1 MYGPIQLTA
10 IAFDNEEVIGGLL
23 DELERVR
30 EFGIIRL
37 IDFLF
42 VAKDADGNISALE
55 VSDLDMEEM
64 VEFGAVVGGLIGL
77 GAAGVEGAEV
87 GAVAGAL
94 SVAEN
99 DFGLTTE
106 EVREVA
112 DRLPRGSS
120 GVLVLFEHT
129 WALRL
134 KEYIVDSGGVLI
146 AQGLIHPSA
155 LVEVGAELAAAVEAE
170 EFIEREMMLEEE
182 LDDLELMYHRGEIS
196 EGEFKAQK
204 AGFEAE
210 LGELLSELGSD

>member
-1 MYGPIQLTA
+1 MYGPMQLSV

-23 DELERVR
+23 DELDRVR

-42 VAKDADGNISALE
+42 VAKDMEGNISALE
-55 VSDLDMEEM
+55 ISDLDTEEM
-64 VEFGAVVGGLIGL
+64 MEFGAVVGALIGL
-77 GAAGVEGAEV
+77 GAAGIEGAEV
-87 GAVAGAL
+87 GAAAGAL
-94 SVAEN
+94 SVAEH
-99 DFGLTTE
+99 DFGLTAD

-112 DRLPRGSS
+112 DRIPAGSS

-134 KEYIVDSGGVLI
+134 KEYIMDSGGVLV

-155 LVEVGAELAAAVEAE
+155 LVDVGAELAAAVEAE
-170 EFIEREMMLEEE
+170 ELLEREMVLEDE

-196 EGEFKAQK
+196 DEEYEAQK
-204 AGFEAE
+204 AEFGAEIEALIGE
-210 LGELLSELGSD
+210 LGGS